1 MFSID
6 NRAIAMHSQ
15 TQSAAIITGGGRG
28 IGRAITLSLARD
40 QALVV
45 VGRTEADLRQVCAEV
60 LANGGLALP
69 CVGDVADPGTANA
82 ALALVQAQ
90 GWSLK
95 HLVCN
100 AGIGKSGA
108 SEALETL
115 DWLRVFDVNVHGC
128 FHMVRACLPE
138 LLKGPGS
145 AVSIISSLAGVQG
158 VAFDAAY
165 TASKHA
171 LVGFARALA
180 LEYRKRG
187 LTVAAL
193 CPGFIESDMTMRSI
207 RGVMRRQALTE
218 RAARER
224 IASRNPA
231 RRILPAEEIAEV
243 IALLG
248 AQNLAAARALAA
260 LGAYPIL
267 GSPELSRS
275 RLVE

>member
-1 MFSID
+1 MI
-6 NRAIAMHSQ
+6 SQ
-15 TQSAAIITGGGRG
+15 TQSAAIITGGARG
-28 IGRAITLSLARD
+28 IGRAITLRLARE

-45 VGRTEADLRQVCAEV
+45 VGRTEADLSQVCAEV

-69 CVGDVADPGTANA
+69 CVGDVTDPGTAAA
-82 ALALVQAQ
+82 ALALVQAHSL
-90 GWSLK
+90 SLK

-108 SEALETL
+108 TEALETQ

-138 LLKGPGS
+138 LLKDSGS
-145 AVSIISSLAGVQG
+145 AISIVSSLAGVRG

-180 LEYRKRG
+180 HEYRKRG

-207 RGVMRRQALTE
+207 RGVMRRQGLTE
-218 RAARER
+218 HAARER
-224 IASRNPA
+224 VASRSPA
-231 RRILPAEEIAEV
+231 GRILPAEEIAEV

-248 AQNLAAARALAA
+248 AQNLAAAQALAA
-260 LGAYPIL
+260 HGAYPIL
-267 GSPELSRS
+267 GSPELGQ
-275 RLVE
+275 EQT

>member
-1 MFSID
+1 M
-6 NRAIAMHSQ
+6 NKHPY
-15 TQSAAIITGGGRG
+15 SAAIITGGGRG
-28 IGRAITLSLARD
+28 IGRAITLRLARE
-40 QALVV
+40 QGIVV
-45 VGRTEADLRQVCAEV
+45 VGRTEADLSQVCADV

-69 CVGDVADPGTANA
+69 CVGDVADPGTATA
-82 ALALVQAQ
+82 ALALVRAQ
-90 GWSLK
+90 GWSLR

-108 SEALETL
+108 SAALATQ
-115 DWLRVFDVNVHGC
+115 DWLQVFDVNVHGC
-128 FHMVRACLPE
+128 FHMVRACLPD
-138 LLKGPGS
+138 LLKEPGN
-145 AVSIISSLAGVQG
+145 AISIISSLAGVRG

-218 RAARER
+218 SAARER
-224 IASRNPA
+224 IASRSPA
-231 RRILPAEEIAEV
+231 GRILPAEEIAEA

-248 AQNLAAARALAA
+248 AQDLAAAGALAA

-267 GSPELSRS
+267 GSPELGP
-275 RLVE
+275 EQTG